1 VANQN
6 EQIEPNRGGKNGAVP
21 DRQAYFIFGIVALAL
36 LMASIDATIVAVSLP
51 TLLVDLRTNLAWVS
65 WTMTG
70 YQFSQSIAM
79 PMAGKLSDEL
89 GRKRLFIIAAAVFT
103 ASSIAA
109 GLAPNVYWLIVFRVI
124 QGLGGGAFLPSA
136 TGIISDAFGVRR
148 TTAIGLFS
156 SIFPIGGILGP
167 NIGGFI
173 IDHFS
178 WRWIFFVN
186 VPIGLA
192 LILLGLL
199 VLPKGN
205 IAAVSRRIDA
215 VGAGLFSGAI
225 LSVLYALTSWANN
238 PQGLEVMTFV
248 FLAVGAGLLVALVWH
263 EGKVEQPMIDLALV
277 RARPFL
283 AVNVFNLVL
292 GAAIFGFFSFI
303 PYYATVAY
311 GMTAGQSGLVLT
323 PRSLAMMITSAVS
336 SFLIIRLRYRL
347 PMIIGLV
354 IMGAS
359 LFLLGQGYH
368 SSSMLGFNMGD
379 LALLAT
385 LVMLGGIGMGIAN
398 PAANNAALD
407 LLPDK
412 IAAVAGLR
420 GMFRSVGGVLGT
432 AAVALALSR
441 VTDKAQGLE
450 AIFIVL
456 GVLLLLLIPVVF
468 LIPDKTR

>member
-1 VANQN
+1 MANQN
-6 EQIEPNRGGKNGAVP
+6 EQIEPNRSGTNGAVP

-79 PMAGKLSDEL
+79 PIAGKLSDEW

-225 LSVLYALTSWANN
+225 LSVLYALTSWANK
-238 PQGLEVMTFV
+238 PEGIEAMTLV
-248 FLAVGAGLLVALVWH
+248 FFAVGAALLVILVWH

-283 AVNVFNLVL
+283 AVNIFNLVL

-347 PMIIGLV
+347 PMIIGLA
-354 IMGAS
+354 IIAAS

-368 SSSMLGFNMGD
+368 SESMLGFNLGD

-412 IAAVAGLR
+412 IAMVAGLR

-441 VTDKAQGLE
+441 ASDKAQGLE
-450 AIFIVL
+450 TIFVVL

>member
-1 VANQN
+1 MANQN

-79 PMAGKLSDEL
+79 PMAGKLSDEW

-148 TTAIGLFS
+148 TTAIGLFG

-225 LSVLYALTSWANN
+225 LSVLYALTSWANR
-238 PQGLEVMTFV
+238 PEGIEAMTLV
-248 FLAVGAGLLVALVWH
+248 FFAVGAALFVVLVWH
-263 EGKVEQPMIDLALV
+263 ERRTEQPMIDLALV

-292 GAAIFGFFSFI
+292 GAVIFGFFSFI

-347 PMIIGLV
+347 PMVIGLV
-354 IMGAS
+354 IMAAS

-368 SSSMLGFNMGD
+368 SESMLGFNLGD

-432 AAVALALSR
+432 AALALALSR
-441 VTDKAQGLE
+441 ASDKAQGLE
-450 AIFIVL
+450 TIFIVL